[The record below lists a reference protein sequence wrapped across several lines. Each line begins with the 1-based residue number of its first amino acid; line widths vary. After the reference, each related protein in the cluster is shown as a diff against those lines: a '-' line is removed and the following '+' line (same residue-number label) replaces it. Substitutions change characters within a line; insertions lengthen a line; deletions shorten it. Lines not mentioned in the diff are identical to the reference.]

1 MKELVFGTVGILAIA
16 GILLYR
22 YYRSKTNRDF
32 LDKTRN
38 RSSSTKLPS
47 TPNDMED
54 EFNGSVTWDKNPQP
68 SGIMTFANGK
78 TAAFDIDGYDDQ
90 SERITEAA
98 RNTLKFLI
106 ANEPLIRHKV
116 AVSVREFFKDTW
128 LYEDPI
134 TPEQLAQRIN
144 LVWVSI
150 FDEGGGN
157 LVYEADD
164 DLFTDH
170 CIEILMDAN
179 GEIGEPSLEG

>member
-1 MKELVFGTVGILAIA
+1 MKESVFGTVGILAIA

-22 YYRSKTNRDF
+22 YYRSKTDPDF
-32 LDKTRN
+32 LDKERN
-38 RSSSTKLPS
+38 RSSSTISPS
-47 TPNDMED
+47 TPDDMED

-78 TAAFDIDGYDDQ
+78 TAAFDIDGFDP
-90 SERITEAA
+90 SEERITEAA

-106 ANEPLIRHKV
+106 ANESLIRHKV
-116 AVSVREFFKDTW
+116 AVSVTEYFKDTW
-128 LYEDPI
+128 LSEDPI
-134 TPEQLAQRIN
+134 TPEELAQRIT

-150 FDEGGGN
+150 YDEGGGN

-170 CIEILMDAN
+170 CIEILMDAD

>member
-1 MKELVFGTVGILAIA
+1 MKELLFVIVGILAIA
-16 GILLYR
+16 CILLYR
-22 YYRSKTNRDF
+22 YNTKPDF
-32 LDKTRN
+32 LDKERN
-38 RSSSTKLPS
+38 RSSSTKSPS
-47 TPNDMED
+47 MPNDMED
-54 EFNGSVTWDKNPQP
+54 EFNGSITWDKNLQP
-68 SGIMTFANGK
+68 SGTITFANGK
-78 TAAFDIDGYDDQ
+78 TAAFDIDGYDDL
-90 SERITEAA
+90 SEWITEAA

-106 ANEPLIRHKV
+106 ANEPLVRHKV
-116 AVSVREFFKDTW
+116 AVSVTEFFKDTW

-134 TPEQLAQRIN
+134 TPEELAQRIN

-179 GEIGEPSLEG
+179 GELGEPRLEG